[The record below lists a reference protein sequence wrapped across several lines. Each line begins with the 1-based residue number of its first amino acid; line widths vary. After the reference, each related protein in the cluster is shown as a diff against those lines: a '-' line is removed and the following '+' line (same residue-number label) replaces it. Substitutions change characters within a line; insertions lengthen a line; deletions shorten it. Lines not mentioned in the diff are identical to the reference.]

1 MQTDC
6 CIVGGGPAGVILS
19 LLLARQGIDVTLLEK
34 QRDFDRDFR
43 GDTLHPPTLELLD
56 HLGLATEL
64 LQHPHSKLDHLS
76 LQTPGQTIEIVN
88 FRTLKT
94 QFPFV
99 VMIPQATVLDFLI
112 QKAQAYPN
120 FHLELGA
127 NVQEL
132 IQLDGQVQGVKYRQ
146 AGEMHEITALLTV
159 AADGRFSQLRQLLGL
174 QPIASSPPMDVLWFR
189 VPRLVGDE
197 TIGVEIRTGGGK
209 MLVVLERLD
218 HWQLGLTIPKGSY
231 QALRHQGIT
240 AVHEVVTQLAPEL
253 GGERLKDLQHWSD
266 IAFLSVESNYL
277 KQWSVPGLVLIGDA
291 AHVMSPVAGVGI
303 NYAIQDAMACAKYL
317 TQPLKSG
324 QITTQD
330 LAAIQKQR
338 FLPVR
343 LIQTLQA
350 VIQKQIISPALQ
362 PGQSVTPPLLLKLP
376 LVKQLLAQVLSYGLW
391 PVQLEN

>member
-1 MQTDC
+1 MKTDC

-64 LQHPHSKLDHLS
+64 LQHPHSKLDHLA
-76 LQTPGQTIEIVN
+76 LQTPGHTIEVVS
-88 FRTLKT
+88 FRNLKT

-112 QKAQAYPN
+112 QKARAYPN

-132 IQLDGQVQGVKYRQ
+132 IQTDGVVQGVKYRQ
-146 AGEMHEITALLTV
+146 AGQSHEITALLTV
-159 AADGRFSQLRQLLGL
+159 AADGRFSQVRQLLGL
-174 QPIASSPPMDVLWFR
+174 QPLVSSPPMDVLWFR
-189 VPRLVGDE
+189 VPRLAGDE
-197 TIGVEIRTGGGK
+197 AIGVEIRTGGGK

-231 QALRHQGIT
+231 QALRHQGIR
-240 AVHEVVTQLAPEL
+240 AVHDVVNQLAPEL
-253 GGERLKDLQHWSD
+253 AGARLKDLQNWSD
-266 IAFLSVESNYL
+266 IAFLAVESSYL
-277 KQWSVPGLVLIGDA
+277 KQWYVPGLVLIGDA

-330 LAAIQKQR
+330 LGAIQKQR

-362 PGQSVTPPLLLKLP
+362 PGQSVRLPLLLKLP
-376 LVKQLLAQVLSYGLW
+376 LVKQLLAHVLSYGLW
-391 PVQLEN
+391 PVQPEN